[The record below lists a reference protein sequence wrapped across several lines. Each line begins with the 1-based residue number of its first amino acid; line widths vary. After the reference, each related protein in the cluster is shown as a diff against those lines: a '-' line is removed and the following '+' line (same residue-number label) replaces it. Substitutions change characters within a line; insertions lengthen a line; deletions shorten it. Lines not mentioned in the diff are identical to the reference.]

1 MKKRNDEY
9 LLKHIDRAINELVVP
24 KYKLQKCY
32 NYYNGKR
39 DAEQFRYLEEN
50 FGIGNPTSIEFT
62 PLIRKHIDALVGE
75 YIGTPLLP
83 KVSCKDKET
92 LSKITRD
99 KELAIT
105 QQVILFLKDHLTN
118 QTLNFI
124 QSKPIDDA
132 IDEQLL

>member
-1 MKKRNDEY
+1 MKKKDDEY
-9 LLKHIDRAINELVVP
+9 LIRCTDRAINELVVP

-75 YIGTPLLP
+75 YIGTPLL
-83 KVSCKDKET
+83 KN
-92 LSKITRD
+92 L
-99 KELAIT
+99 
-105 QQVILFLKDHLTN
+105 
-118 QTLNFI
+118 
-124 QSKPIDDA
+124 
-132 IDEQLL
+132 QLLTKLKCSQLTTLIIRYLILYKVVLQTWKLMKQ